1 MKNLVKEWGIWSRHS
16 GYDNHSTPLLAFLR
30 ANGVVSYGSHNEPD
44 ISDDEALKVDKAV
57 GRLRQEFLVLYN
69 VLFAYYALGWSYR
82 QISRRYLTP
91 LEYPQ
96 QVDMDE
102 TDSRKRFVHP
112 QIVKRMLEQAE
123 RLVYKNIG
131 KNP

>member
-102 TDSRKRFVHP
+102 TDSRKRFVCHKT
-112 QIVKRMLEQAE
+112 VKRLLDEAE
-123 RLVYKNIG
+123 RQVYKNMS
-131 KNP
+131 KKP